1 MRKGNMVF
9 CWVLLAVTLV
19 SAPLFAGGKKE
30 PAGGPVDLS
39 GLSME
44 QLIAGAKKEGR
55 IESVGMPDDWAD
67 WGSSWKALNEK
78 YGLTHFDTNMS
89 SAEEIAIF
97 KAEADSPTKDIG
109 DVGHAY
115 GKIAI
120 AEDVV
125 QGYKPSTWDSIPDWA
140 KDPDGRW
147 ILSYTGT
154 MAFIYNPQLTGGPVR
169 SWADVAKGSYKVSV
183 GDVIGGASSQV
194 MVISAAIANGGGLS
208 NVRPGIEFFK
218 TLAKAGRIDPA
229 NGQWVDR
236 LSRGEIALAA
246 NNYDF
251 RFLGFREQVRAV
263 DSKLN
268 LEVGIP
274 QDGAVTSGYC
284 LIFNKYSPHP
294 HAAALTI
301 EYLLSDEGQIDRAR
315 GLAKP
320 IRDIPLP
327 PDVQARVLPGSQYG
341 NTTPV
346 ADVNVLSAACS
357 EVARLW
363 EAEVLPL
370 MQ

>member
-1 MRKGNMVF
+1 MKRSK
-9 CWVLLAVTLV
+9 WIVLIGLMLLTAGVV
-19 SAPLFAGGKKE
+19 FAGAKQEAK
-30 PAGGPVDLS
+30 AVDLS
-39 GLSME
+39 SLTLE
-44 QLIAGAKKEGR
+44 QIIAEAKKEGR

-67 WGSSWKALNEK
+67 WGSSWRAIAQK
-78 YGLTHFDTNMS
+78 YGIQHFDTNMS

-109 DVGHAY
+109 DVGHAF

-120 AEDVV
+120 TENVA
-125 QGYKPSTWDSIPDWA
+125 QGFKPSTWNSIPDWA
-140 KDPDGRW
+140 KDPEGRW
-147 ILSYTGT
+147 VISYTGT
-154 MAFIYNPQLTGGPVR
+154 MAFVYNPKLTGGPVR

-183 GDVIGGASSQV
+183 GDVIGGASSQA
-194 MVISAAIANGGGLS
+194 MVISAALANGGGLN

-218 TLAKAGRIDPA
+218 TLAGAGRIDPA

-236 LSRGEIALAA
+236 LARGEIVLAA

-251 RFLGFREQVRAV
+251 RFLGFKESV
-263 DSKLN
+263 KN
-268 LEVGIP
+268 LDASVSIEVGIP

-320 IRDIPLP
+320 VRDVPLP
-327 PDVQARVLPGSQYG
+327 PDIQSRVLPNSQYG

-346 ADVNVLSAACS
+346 TDVDILSAACK
-357 EVARLW
+357 EVSRLW

-370 MQ
+370 IK